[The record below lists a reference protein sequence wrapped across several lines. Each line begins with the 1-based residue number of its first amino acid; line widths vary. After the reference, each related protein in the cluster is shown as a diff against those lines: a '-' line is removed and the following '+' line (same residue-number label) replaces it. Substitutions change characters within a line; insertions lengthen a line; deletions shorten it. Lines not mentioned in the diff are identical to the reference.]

1 MWAAGPEPIMAT
13 RVCSVMMVVGA
24 RKGADVPNVFL
35 LGDSE
40 DEPF

>member
-1 MWAAGPEPIMAT
+1 
-13 RVCSVMMVVGA
+13 MMVVGA